1 MARLEILTPETMT
14 PEQKAACEA
23 VMSGPRGKVPLPMQA
38 WLRNPELADRIQKLG
53 EVLRYT
59 TTLGPR
65 LTELAILVG
74 ARHWTA
80 HFEWKAHKAYALRD
94 GLDPRVI
101 ADIAARRAP
110 FFGDD
115 AAGLAV
121 YEVTAALHT
130 TGRIPEALYRRAVSQ
145 FGERGV
151 VELVT
156 LAGYYCLAAFTL
168 NAFELGLPDNAVPEL
183 EDPEYPQANP
193 AT

>member
-1 MARLEILTPETMT
+1 MARLENLTPEAMT

-80 HFEWKAHKAYALRD
+80 HVEWKAHKAYALRD
-94 GLDPRVI
+94 GLDPQVI
-101 ADIAARRAP
+101 ADIAARRVP
-110 FFGDD
+110 SFGDD

-130 TGRIPEALYRRAVSQ
+130 TGRIPEALYLRAVAQ

-168 NAFELGLPDNAVPEL
+168 NVFELGLPDNAVPEL
-183 EDPEYPQANP
+183 EDPDYPQATSTP
-193 AT
+193 